1 MWFFFDVV
9 VVVVCLFFFVLYSSV
24 YVHKYIFYLFLSF
37 LVVGNRAVRFVHIRI
52 VLHQRGRR
60 RHCDFESISIRFCC
74 LLAVLLHCSMA
85 MMIAGRT
92 GACSAYK
99 WR

>member
-1 MWFFFDVV
+1 M
-9 VVVVCLFFFVLYSSV
+9 CLFFFVLYSSV

-52 VLHQRGRR
+52 VLHRRGRR

-74 LLAVLLHCSMA
+74 FTVVA
-85 MMIAGRT
+85 MQYGYDDDGWP
-92 GACSAYK
+92 GACNAYK
-99 WR
+99 CR